1 MDTINVHFGYG
12 QLKLDL
18 HVLLFYFLLRQWNA
32 LIYSTLNDAKM
43 HVYGPNTDGSHKFN
57 NSRINSQNKTYLII
71 LGFNEVIHGSSWV
84 KLFLIGGSEGGWRL
98 GKGSV
103 HVPGHLQG
111 QEHAQGGESL
121 ERCQATLGQ
130 LSEGSGWQKT
140 EKCVVKSPNLST
152 FSVRQK

>member
-1 MDTINVHFGYG
+1 M
-12 QLKLDL
+12 
-18 HVLLFYFLLRQWNA
+18 
-32 LIYSTLNDAKM
+32 
-43 HVYGPNTDGSHKFN
+43 
-57 NSRINSQNKTYLII
+57 
-71 LGFNEVIHGSSWV
+71 
-84 KLFLIGGSEGGWRL
+84 

-140 EKCVVKSPNLST
+140 EFFLLRRQT
-152 FSVRQK
+152 FQHSV

>member
-1 MDTINVHFGYG
+1 M
-12 QLKLDL
+12 
-18 HVLLFYFLLRQWNA
+18 
-32 LIYSTLNDAKM
+32 
-43 HVYGPNTDGSHKFN
+43 
-57 NSRINSQNKTYLII
+57 
-71 LGFNEVIHGSSWV
+71 
-84 KLFLIGGSEGGWRL
+84 

-152 FSVRQK
+152 FSVRRKQFIFLVKFLNWHPDVLLGRDSNPSMD